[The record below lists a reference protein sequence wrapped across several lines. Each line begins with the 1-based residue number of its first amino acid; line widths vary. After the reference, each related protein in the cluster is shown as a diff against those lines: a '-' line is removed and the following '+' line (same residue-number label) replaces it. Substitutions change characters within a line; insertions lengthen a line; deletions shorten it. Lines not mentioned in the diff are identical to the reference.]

1 MTNFSNATNTRVQ
14 IVGHRGAK
22 GIAPENT
29 AASFL
34 KAIEIGVDAIELDLH
49 VSRDGE
55 LVVMHDPSIAR
66 TTDGT
71 GEIGDFTFAELQT
84 LNAAAKFVG
93 ANQFAPQKILT
104 LARVFELVQS
114 RTRLYLEIKTRSNGR
129 RYPGIEE
136 LMLNVVRQYDALST
150 AIVSSFDF
158 PSLDKVKRLAPEF
171 RTQVNISKGYMSGVE
186 AHGPR
191 AIALDLAQ
199 RGFQWIAVDK
209 KYLTPEL
216 FHALKA
222 QGMNVHPW
230 VVNEVSEMWHFVNMG
245 VDLIT
250 TDRPD
255 LLVPAY
261 RSNIVN
267 GGPAPNEPSLH

>member
-1 MTNFSNATNTRVQ
+1 MNFSNATNKRVQ

-49 VSRDGE
+49 VSQDGA
-55 LVVMHDPSIAR
+55 LVVMHDPNIER
-66 TTDGT
+66 TTDGA
-71 GEIGDFTFAELQT
+71 GEIGDFTLAELQE

-93 ANQFAPQKILT
+93 AVQYPPQKIPT
-104 LARVFELVQS
+104 LPEVFELVQGK
-114 RTRLYLEIKTRSNGR
+114 TKLYLEIKTRSDGSRYAGIEQRMLEVVR
-129 RYPGIEE
+129 RY
-136 LMLNVVRQYDALST
+136 DAMSS

-158 PSLDKVKRLAPEF
+158 PTLAEVKRLAPEF
-171 RTQVNISKGYMSGVE
+171 RTQVNISKGYQSGIE
-186 AHGPR
+186 AQGPR
-191 AIALDLAQ
+191 AIAADLSA
-199 RGFQWIAVDK
+199 RDFEWIAVDK
-209 KYLTPEL
+209 KLLTPEL

-222 QGMNVHPW
+222 HGMSVHPW
-230 VVNEVSEMWHFVNMG
+230 VVNELSEMHHFIAMG

-261 RSNIVN
+261 NQILARQL
-267 GGPAPNEPSLH
+267 G

>member
-1 MTNFSNATNTRVQ
+1 MSNFSNPTSKRVQ

-29 AASFL
+29 VASFL
-34 KAIEIGVDAIELDLH
+34 KAIEIGADAIELDLH
-49 VSRDGE
+49 VSKDGA
-55 LVVMHDPSIAR
+55 LVIMHDPSIER
-66 TTDGT
+66 TTDGV
-71 GEIGDFTFAELQT
+71 GEIGDFTLAELQQ

-93 ANQFAPQKILT
+93 DVQYAPQKILT
-104 LARVFELVQS
+104 LPQVFELVQGK
-114 RTRLYLEIKTRSNGR
+114 TRLYLEIKTRSDGSRYAGIEQMMLDIVR
-129 RYPGIEE
+129 RY
-136 LMLNVVRQYDALST
+136 DAMST

-158 PSLDKVKRLAPEF
+158 PSLNEVKRLAPEF
-171 RTQVNISKGYMSGVE
+171 QTQVNISKGYMSGIE
-186 AHGPR
+186 AQGPQ
-191 AIALDLAQ
+191 AIALDLAK
-199 RGFQWIAVDK
+199 RGFRWIAVDK

-222 QGMNVHPW
+222 QSMHVHPW
-230 VVNEVSEMWHFVNMG
+230 VVNDVSEMWHFVNMG

-261 RSNIVN
+261 HNRST
-267 GGPAPNEPSLH
+267 S